1 MPNRDID
8 TWPAAPRMI
17 DDYQRNAEQF
27 EDFAGAFG
35 NGHIFKPHPGGEPE
49 QITATG
55 VTWNMFQVLG
65 VGPLL
70 GRDFT
75 ALDAAYNPDDVP
87 PGVQPPFDTF
97 NPSNTAILS
106 HAFWQSRLG
115 GDPTVVGSTI
125 LLDDRPVTVAGVM
138 PPGFQLLP
146 PGVGEAE
153 PDLFEAMRVDLA
165 NSPRNNVFMSVIG
178 RMRPGVT
185 LAQAQAEMAAITAR
199 VAEEE
204 LFYKT
209 SNLSHRVIPLHAE
222 LTKDI
227 DTIVWV
233 LTGAVALIAMQPQN
247 LPQLSTIGIDYR
259 IMGYAFAVVTAVSLL
274 AGCLPAA
281 VSARR
286 DVAGQLK
293 DRSAYQESRGS
304 GRWRNGLVIGEVALS
319 FALLVGAG
327 LMIRSFIDLTS
338 RDPGFN
344 PESVMT
350 FAYNLPNERYPEPA
364 QQLAFHREFEQR
376 LAALPGVVRTGGVF
390 PLPLSGLG
398 FGSRYATDL
407 VTFEDGSARQAAYH
421 ITYPGFFEAI
431 GAKLTAGRTFTQPD
445 QDGARN
451 VVVVNEALA
460 ERAWPG
466 KSPIGETLYIRR
478 GDRAEPAPIEVI
490 GVIRHVSLATLDE
503 EPAEALYFPSAFS
516 DATGF
521 GNGFVWIVR
530 TTGDPRAL
538 LGPIKDALRRMDP
551 ELPLQN
557 EETLADIV
565 RASTAPMRF
574 SMTLTSIFGA
584 LALLLAVVGLYGVL
598 AYRVRQR
605 RPELGVRLTFG
616 AAPRGIFALVVRQ
629 GMLLVAIGLGI
640 GLAAA
645 LGLSR
650 TMTKLLVGIGAA
662 DPLTYAGIIVLFTL
676 VALLACALP
685 AWRATQVDPAVTLR
699 YE

>member
-1 MPNRDID
+1 MN
-8 TWPAAPRMI
+8 
-17 DDYQRNAEQF
+17 
-27 EDFAGAFG
+27 
-35 NGHIFKPHPGGEPE
+35 
-49 QITATG
+49 
-55 VTWNMFQVLG
+55 
-65 VGPLL
+65 
-70 GRDFT
+70 
-75 ALDAAYNPDDVP
+75 
-87 PGVQPPFDTF
+87 
-97 NPSNTAILS
+97 
-106 HAFWQSRLG
+106 
-115 GDPTVVGSTI
+115 
-125 LLDDRPVTVAGVM
+125 
-138 PPGFQLLP
+138 
-146 PGVGEAE
+146 
-153 PDLFEAMRVDLA
+153 
-165 NSPRNNVFMSVIG
+165 VIG
-178 RMRPGVT
+178 RLRPGVT
-185 LAQAQAEMAAITAR
+185 LAQAQAEMEAITAR
-199 VAEEE
+199 VAEQEP
-204 LFYKT
+204 LYKIV
-209 SNLSHRVIPLHAE
+209 NFSHRVIPLHAE

-233 LTGAVALIAMQPQN
+233 LTGAVALILLIACANVANLLLVRATSRRRDMAILAALGCSRRRLFQFVLVEAALLAVAGGVLGVALAGLLLPVLIAMQPQN

-259 IMGYAFAVVTAVSLL
+259 IMGYAFAVVTVVTLL
-274 AGCLPAA
+274 AGCVPAA

-293 DRSAYQESRGS
+293 DRSAHQESRGS

-327 LMIRSFIDLTS
+327 LMIRSFIDLNS

-344 PESVMT
+344 PAGVVT
-350 FAYNLPNERYPEPA
+350 FGYNLPNERYPEPA

-431 GAKLTAGRTFTQPD
+431 GAKLTAGRTLTQPD

-451 VVVVNEALA
+451 AVVVNQALA

-478 GDRAEPAPIEVI
+478 GDRAEPAPTEVI
-490 GVIRHVSLATLDE
+490 GVIQHVSLATLDE

-521 GNGFVWIVR
+521 GNGFAWTVR
-530 TTGDPRAL
+530 TAGDPRAL
-538 LGPIKDALRRMDP
+538 LGPIQDALRRMDP

-557 EETLADIV
+557 EKTLADIV
-565 RASTAPMRF
+565 RDSTAPMRF

-645 LGLSR
+645 LALSR
-650 TMTKLLVGIGAA
+650 TMTQLLVGIGAA
-662 DPLTYAGIIVLFTL
+662 DPLTYAGIIVLFAL

-685 AWRATQVDPAVTLR
+685 AWRATRVDPAVTLR